1 MDLGNLASLRHFIPE
16 MILAAGILAIVI
28 IDLAVRDKSRL
39 GALALIAAAASLVA
53 IGLEPASSGAWLF
66 HRMLVFD
73 SFAIY
78 FRALIALAAVVA
90 IWMSIGSEEV
100 QGCDQGEYYAILL
113 ASTFAMFLMA
123 ESANL
128 LMAYLALEFVSLTSY
143 ILTGFLRHNRRS
155 LEAAL
160 KYLIYGGVAS
170 GTMIYGMSWI
180 FGITGSLDF
189 SVINKALSTPAHLPV
204 LAVFIALVLILTGM
218 GYKVSSVPFHMW
230 APDVYTGAPIPI
242 TTFLAI
248 GSKAAGFALLTR
260 FFFPAISHL
269 AAGGS
274 WTALAGVDWPQL
286 LLFVCIITM
295 TLGNLAALQQ
305 TNMKRLLAYSSIA
318 QAGYALMGFVVLSN
332 DGIRAMLFY
341 LFAYYVMDAGA
352 FLVVMIV
359 ANSTGREDVEA
370 YRGLAWRGGI
380 VPAVALTIFLFSL
393 TGIPLT
399 VGFIGKF
406 YLFAAVIKGQFYILA
421 IVGILNS
428 VVSLYYYLKPIRMM
442 FFEQPRGD
450 EGTVSFEAWNY
461 GLMGVLACATIVF
474 GLYWSPIIS
483 FANRSISFFLTGQ
496 PLTPW
501 RGGTGSFEDYC
512 AVVMEQHLLFQVG
525 ADGLRQD
532 HHFEIFALAREVGDG
547 VAMGHRRRWLARLS
561 GPRPA
566 LQLRSARSRRSV

>member
-1 MDLGNLASLRHFIPE
+1 MDLGNYASLIHFAPE
-16 MILAAGILAIVI
+16 LVLAGGILLLVI
-28 IDLAVRDKSRL
+28 LDLLMADKRRL
-39 GALALIAAAASLVA
+39 GDIALLITVVALLLIA
-53 IGLEPASSGAWLF
+53 LEPITTGAWLF

-73 SFAIY
+73 SFAIF
-78 FRALIALAAVVA
+78 FRALIALAAIVA
-90 IWMSIGSEEV
+90 VWMSIGSEEV
-100 QGCDQGEYYAILL
+100 RGCDQGEYYAILL

-143 ILTGFLRHNRRS
+143 ILTGFLKHNRRS

-189 SVINKALSTPAHLPV
+189 NVINRALTSPGHIPV
-204 LAVFIALVLILTGM
+204 LAVFISLVLILAGM
-218 GYKVSSVPFHMW
+218 GYKVASVPFHMW
-230 APDVYTGAPIPI
+230 APDVYQGAPIPI

-260 FFFPAISHL
+260 FFYPALSSMT
-269 AAGGS
+269 AAGN
-274 WTALAGVDWPQL
+274 WTALKGVDWPEL
-286 LLFVCIITM
+286 LLFICMITM

-359 ANSTGREDVEA
+359 ANSTGREDIDA

-399 VGFIGKF
+399 IGFIGKF
-406 YLFAAVIKGQFYILA
+406 YLFAAVIKGKFYWLA
-421 IVGILNS
+421 LVGVLNA
-428 VVSLYYYLKPIRMM
+428 VVSLYYYMGPIKTM
-442 FFEQPRGD
+442 FLDAPIGD
-450 EGTVSFEAWNY
+450 EGTVAFDFWNF
-461 GLMGVLACATIVF
+461 GLMGVLACATIAL
-474 GLYWSPIIS
+474 GIYWAPVMS
-483 FANRSISFFLTGQ
+483 FATRSLHFFTG
-496 PLTPW
+496 P
-501 RGGTGSFEDYC
+501 
-512 AVVMEQHLLFQVG
+512 V
-525 ADGLRQD
+525 
-532 HHFEIFALAREVGDG
+532 
-547 VAMGHRRRWLARLS
+547 
-561 GPRPA
+561 
-566 LQLRSARSRRSV
+566 

>member
-1 MDLGNLASLRHFIPE
+1 MDLGNFASLQHFVPE
-16 MILAAGILAIVI
+16 MILVAGILAII
-28 IDLAVRDKSRL
+28 LLDLAVAGTSISKRWL
-39 GALALIAAAASLVA
+39 GSIALVTSVLALLAIAF
-53 IGLEPASSGAWLF
+53 EPAMPGAWLF

-73 SFAIY
+73 SFAVF
-78 FRALIALAAVVA
+78 FRALIGLATVVG
-90 IWMSIGSEEV
+90 IWMSMGSREV
-100 QGCDQGEYYAILL
+100 RDCDQSEYYAILL
-113 ASTFAMFLMA
+113 SSTFAMFLMA

-128 LMAYLALEFVSLTSY
+128 LMAYLSLEFVSLTSY
-143 ILTGFLRHNRRS
+143 VLTGFLRHNRRS

-180 FGITGSLDF
+180 FGLTGSMDF
-189 SVINKALSTPAHLPV
+189 SEINRALSAPGHLPV
-204 LAVFIALVLILTGM
+204 LAVFIALVLILSGL
-218 GYKVSSVPFHMW
+218 GYKVASVPFHMW

-269 AAGGS
+269 ASGGS
-274 WTALAGVDWPQL
+274 WQALAGVDWPQL

-332 DGIRAMLFY
+332 DGIHAMLVY

-359 ANSTGREDVEA
+359 ANSTGREDIDA

-380 VPAVALTIFLFSL
+380 VPAIALTIFLFSL

-406 YLFAAVIKGQFYILA
+406 YIFAAVIRSKFYLLA
-421 IVGILNS
+421 LIGVLNS
-428 VVSLYYYLKPIRMM
+428 VVSLGYYLKPVWTM
-442 FFEQPRGD
+442 FLQQPNGD
-450 EGTVSFEAWNY
+450 EGTVSFDIWNY
-461 GLMGVLACATIVF
+461 SLMGVFAVATILF
-474 GLYWSPIIS
+474 GVYWAPIS
-483 FANRSISFFLTGQ
+483 AFAGRSIAFFTG
-496 PLTPW
+496 T
-501 RGGTGSFEDYC
+501 T
-512 AVVMEQHLLFQVG
+512 
-525 ADGLRQD
+525 
-532 HHFEIFALAREVGDG
+532 
-547 VAMGHRRRWLARLS
+547 
-561 GPRPA
+561 
-566 LQLRSARSRRSV
+566 

>member
-1 MDLGNLASLRHFIPE
+1 MDLGNLASLAHFLPE
-16 MILAAGILAIVI
+16 LALVAGTLLIVI
-28 IDLAVRDKSRL
+28 LDLVVTDKSVL
-39 GALALIAAAASLVA
+39 GYIALLITAVALLLIAV
-53 IGLEPASSGAWLF
+53 EPATDGGAWLF

-73 SFAIY
+73 SFSIY
-78 FRALIALAAVVA
+78 FRALIALGGLIGVY
-90 IWMSIGSEEV
+90 MSIGSVEV
-100 QGCDQGEYYAILL
+100 LGSDQGEYYAILL

-128 LMAYLALEFVSLTSY
+128 LMAYLSLEFVSLTSY

-180 FGITGSLDF
+180 FGISGSLDF
-189 SVINKALSTPAHLPV
+189 TVINRALSTPGHLPV
-204 LAVFIALVLILTGM
+204 LAVFISLVLILAGM
-218 GYKVSSVPFHMW
+218 GYKVASVPFHMW

-274 WTALAGVDWPQL
+274 WQALAGVDWPQL

-332 DGIRAMLFY
+332 DGIKAMLFY
-341 LFAYYVMDAGA
+341 LFAYYLMDAGA

-359 ANSTGREDVEA
+359 ANSTGREDIDA

-406 YLFAAVIKGQFYILA
+406 YLFAAVIHGQFYILA
-421 IVGILNS
+421 LVGILNS
-428 VVSLYYYLKPIRMM
+428 VVSLYYYLRPIKTM
-442 FFEQPRGD
+442 FFDQPKGD
-450 EGTVSFEAWNY
+450 EGTVRIQMWNY
-461 GLMGVLACATIVF
+461 SLMGVLACATILF
-474 GLYWSPIIS
+474 GLYWSPILA
-483 FANRSISFFLTGQ
+483 FASRSLSFF
-496 PLTPW
+496 
-501 RGGTGSFEDYC
+501 
-512 AVVMEQHLLFQVG
+512 VG
-525 ADGLRQD
+525 
-532 HHFEIFALAREVGDG
+532 
-547 VAMGHRRRWLARLS
+547 
-561 GPRPA
+561 PA
-566 LQLRSARSRRSV
+566 

>member
-1 MDLGNLASLRHFIPE
+1 MDLGNLASLSHFIPE
-16 MILAAGILAIVI
+16 VILVAGILAIVI
-28 IDLAVRDKSRL
+28 IDLAVTDKSAI
-39 GALALIAAAASLVA
+39 GPLALIVAAASLLA
-53 IGLEPASSGAWLF
+53 IAFEPPHVGAWLF
-66 HRMLVFD
+66 HKMLVFD
-73 SFAIY
+73 AFAIF

-90 IWMSIGSEEV
+90 IWMSIGSHEV
-100 QGCDQGEYYAILL
+100 DDCDQGEYYAILL

-180 FGITGSLDF
+180 FGITGALDF
-189 SVINKALSTPAHLPV
+189 AEINRALSTPATLPV

-218 GYKVSSVPFHMW
+218 GYKVASVPFHMW

-269 AAGGS
+269 TVGGGGG

-359 ANSTGREDVEA
+359 ANSTGREDVDA

-380 VPAVALTIFLFSL
+380 VPAVALTIFLLSL

-406 YLFAAVIKGQFYILA
+406 YLFAAVIRGQFYILA
-421 IVGILNS
+421 LVGILNS

-461 GLMGVLACATIVF
+461 GLMGVLACAT
-474 GLYWSPIIS
+474 
-483 FANRSISFFLTGQ
+483 
-496 PLTPW
+496 
-501 RGGTGSFEDYC
+501 
-512 AVVMEQHLLFQVG
+512 LLFGVYW
-525 ADGLRQD
+525 AP
-532 HHFEIFALAREVGDG
+532 IFAFATRSL
-547 VAMGHRRRWLARLS
+547 HFFT
-561 GPRPA
+561 GPA
-566 LQLRSARSRRSV
+566 

>member
-1 MDLGNLASLRHFIPE
+1 MDLGNLASLKHFIPE
-16 MILAAGILAIVI
+16 MILVAGVLAIVL

-39 GALALIAAAASLVA
+39 GALALIAAAASLLA
-53 IGLEPASSGAWLF
+53 IGLEPALSGAWLF
-66 HRMLVFD
+66 HRTLVFD

-78 FRALIALAAVVA
+78 FRTLIALAAVVA
-90 IWMSIGSEEV
+90 IWMSIGSKEV
-100 QGCDQGEYYAILL
+100 KSCDQGEYYAILL

-189 SVINKALSTPAHLPV
+189 SVINKALSTPGHLPV

-218 GYKVSSVPFHMW
+218 GYKVASVPFHMW

-352 FLVVMIV
+352 FMVVMIV
-359 ANSTGREDVEA
+359 ANSTGREDVDA

-406 YLFAAVIKGQFYILA
+406 YLLAAAIRGQFYILA

-428 VVSLYYYLKPIRMM
+428 VVSLYYYLKPIRLM

-450 EGTVSFEAWNY
+450 EGTVRFEAWNY
-461 GLMGVLACATIVF
+461 SLMGVLACATIVF
-474 GLYWSPIIS
+474 GVYWSPIIS
-483 FANRSISFFLTGQ
+483 FANRSLSFFTG
-496 PLTPW
+496 
-501 RGGTGSFEDYC
+501 
-512 AVVMEQHLLFQVG
+512 
-525 ADGLRQD
+525 
-532 HHFEIFALAREVGDG
+532 
-547 VAMGHRRRWLARLS
+547 
-561 GPRPA
+561 PA
-566 LQLRSARSRRSV
+566 